1 MDMMERKRKRKGR
14 YAPPLAG
21 EAAPEARRLAE
32 EPLAVDWIGR
42 KKDRGVVDWTE
53 RGRKRKARDKV
64 WPVGW
69 GRLVVS

>member
-32 EPLAVDWIGR
+32 EPLAVDWIWR
-42 KKDRGVVDWTE
+42 NHGVVDWIE
-53 RGRKRKARDKV
+53 R
-64 WPVGW
+64 
-69 GRLVVS
+69 